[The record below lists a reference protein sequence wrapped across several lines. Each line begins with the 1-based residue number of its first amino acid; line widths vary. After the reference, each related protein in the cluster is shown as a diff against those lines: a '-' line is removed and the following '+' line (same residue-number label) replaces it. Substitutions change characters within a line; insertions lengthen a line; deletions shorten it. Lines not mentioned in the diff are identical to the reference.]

1 MHTEAQAALSSE
13 ERRQLIYASLLRYAP
28 ETASLRDRILERM
41 VIAALVGSSA
51 TSPFRIGR
59 IQRAMVLAPDAPLI
73 RSEVIQIALNHLMES
88 GKVLQI
94 ELRQRH
100 AFYLTEAA
108 AVEITAMVGSGQDL
122 FRPVMD
128 RMLANTEHLVPRN
141 TAEQICREFIA
152 ECFTRFGLQV
162 AKTVAGQLTPDD
174 LLKYADVKAAFAAA
188 ADGKSLSHEAVD
200 SLKARCLEFLASKE
214 PEDVRLKF
222 HITQG
227 YYFAQL
233 IGFGDTKFELLTERA
248 FNGTVLY
255 LDTNV
260 AILALLRND
269 RLAAQYDELLAV
281 AGRLGIELRITRA
294 TVNEVRRVVADRVQQ
309 ANKVFGALPT
319 ELIER
324 SDDQFIAGFID
335 ARSINP
341 ELSPEQFF
349 EPFEHVADVLK
360 KSGVVLVDLVEDEL
374 IKGRDF
380 PAITKVLQEE
390 ALASRGFEKS
400 EDILRHD
407 VAHLALVGDER
418 EENELTWF
426 LTRDRSLPL
435 AAAKLKGTSVHPLCY
450 SLIGFLQS
458 VSPFL
463 IAGQEEQQIA
473 DIFAALLEEQ
483 LLPHEQ
489 LFNMKELVLLVEMHQ
504 DVIATPKENL
514 ISAVDYVKSTV
525 LRGRTYRVE
534 HHAEVA
540 LGLRSFLASSGDEQR
555 RELEAE
561 RARLEF
567 VSKQE
572 QEAAAVERR
581 LRLRAEETI
590 LSQMMELAEL
600 REQSSEQSSKISLL
614 TSELESTTLAIRK
627 TIRGFF
633 PLAPLIGLI
642 LLWRRVPVASWF
654 RTTLPLLVG
663 WTHVELVV
671 TVAGWSIALLPAIIY
686 TRGVSWPD
694 QGRVGYIA
702 TLMMTAFALSGGY
715 QSTPVVSIAA
725 TTGLAAAAVV
735 LGFSRKKA

>member
-1 MHTEAQAALSSE
+1 MDTEAQAALSTE

-51 TSPFRIGR
+51 TTPFRVGK
-59 IQRAMVLAPDAPLI
+59 IQRAMILAPDAPLI
-73 RSEVIQIALNHLMES
+73 RPEVIQVALTHLMES

-94 ELRQRH
+94 ELLKRH
-100 AFYLTEAA
+100 AYYLSETAA
-108 AVEITAMVGSGQDL
+108 AEIAAMVGSGQDL
-122 FRPVMD
+122 FHPVMD
-128 RMLANTEHLVPRN
+128 RMLVNTEHLVPRD

-152 ECFTRFGLQV
+152 ECFTRFGLQI

-188 ADGKSLSHEAVD
+188 VDGKSLSLESVD
-200 SLKARCLEFLASKE
+200 SLKARCLQFLASKE

-227 YYFAQL
+227 YFFAQL
-233 IGFGDTKFELLTERA
+233 IGFGDVKFELLTERA
-248 FNGTVLY
+248 FDGTVLY

-269 RLAAQYDELLAV
+269 RLAGQFDELLAV

-294 TVNEVRRVVADRVQQ
+294 TVNEVRRVVADRIQQ
-309 ANKVFGALPT
+309 ANKVFGALPD
-319 ELIER
+319 ELIEM
-324 SDDQFIAGFID
+324 SNDQFIAGFID
-335 ARSINP
+335 ARATDAD
-341 ELSPEQFF
+341 LSPEQFF
-349 EPFEHVADVLK
+349 EPFEHVAEVLK
-360 KSGVVLVDLVEDEL
+360 ESGVILVDIVEDEL

-380 PAITKVLQEE
+380 SALTKVLQDE

-407 VAHLALVGDER
+407 IAHFALVGDER
-418 EENELTWF
+418 VSNELTWF
-426 LTRDRSLPL
+426 LTRDRSLPI
-435 AAAKLKGTSVHPLCY
+435 AATKLKGTSLHPFCY

-473 DIFAALLEEQ
+473 GIFAALLEEQ

-504 DVIATPKENL
+504 DVIATPKESL

-534 HHAEVA
+534 HYAEVA

-561 RARLEF
+561 RTRLEF
-567 VSKQE
+567 LSKQE
-572 QEAAAVERR
+572 QEAAAAERR

-590 LSQMMELAEL
+590 LAQMTELAEL
-600 REQSSEQSSKISLL
+600 REQSSEQSSQIGLL
-614 TSELESTTLAIRK
+614 TSELESTGLAIRK
-627 TIRGFF
+627 TLQSLL
-633 PLAPLIGLI
+633 PAAPAIGLI
-642 LLWRRVPVASWF
+642 LLWRRVPVAGWF
-654 RTTLPLLVG
+654 RATLPPLAG
-663 WTHVELVV
+663 WIHFDLGV
-671 TVAGWSIALLPAIIY
+671 TVVGWSIALIPAIIY
-686 TRGVSWPD
+686 ARRVSWPD
-694 QGRVGYIA
+694 QGRIGYIA
-702 TLMMTAFALSGGY
+702 TLMMGAFALSGGY
-715 QSTPVVSIAA
+715 QSTPVFSIAA
-725 TTGLAAAAVV
+725 TTGLVAAAVV
-735 LGFSRKKA
+735 LGFSTKRA